1 LAGSGKLYNPDIA
14 ATGALIFLALGDA
27 RPWPGDYEHRS
38 IVRPQILKDA
48 LTRISNNRKLQAG
61 LVATVAV
68 AVVATT
74 AGYSAATTDVKL
86 SVDGRTRTV
95 HTFGDSVADV
105 LAGQHIHLH
114 QRDVVVPSLDSAV
127 SDGSQI
133 SVRYSRP
140 LTVSVDGVKKTY
152 WTTATQVSA
161 ALDQL
166 GLRYGDAALSTS
178 RSATIDREGMALSIS
193 MPKTL
198 KVKIGAT
205 HTKKMKVAV
214 PNARALFKKL
224 DVKVGKHDIVKPGL
238 DKTLKPGSSVVLIR
252 VKKVTKHVAHERI
265 AAPVTEKRDA
275 TLYVGERK
283 TVTQG
288 TAGERDVTYRI
299 TLRNG
304 KVYKRTVLKQTVLK
318 APTASVVKVGTKA
331 RPVATNFASGDTVF
345 DKIAQCESGGN
356 WAANTG
362 NGYYGGLQFNLGTW
376 QAYGGT
382 GRPDQHSRE
391 EQIAVAKRL
400 VAAQGGYGAWP
411 HCGAGF

>member
-1 LAGSGKLYNPDIA
+1 M
-14 ATGALIFLALGDA
+14 
-27 RPWPGDYEHRS
+27 
-38 IVRPQILKDA
+38 RPQILKDA
-48 LTRISNNRKLQAG
+48 LTRISSSRTWQAG
-61 LVATVAV
+61 LVAVVAV

-74 AGYSAATTDVKL
+74 VGYSAAGTKVTL
-86 SVDGRTRTV
+86 SVDGQTRTV
-95 HTFGDSVADV
+95 RTSGDDVADV
-105 LAGQHIHLH
+105 LAGQHIHLGK
-114 QRDVVVPSLDSAV
+114 RDVVVPSLNSAV

-140 LTVSVDGVKKTY
+140 LTVSVDGVEKTY

-166 GLRYGDAALSTS
+166 GLRFGDAALSTS
-178 RSATIDREGMALSIS
+178 RSASIDREGMALTIS
-193 MPKTL
+193 LPKTL

-205 HTKKMKVAV
+205 HTRKLKVAV
-214 PNARALFKKL
+214 PNARALFKKMH
-224 DVKVGKHDIVKPGL
+224 VKVGKHDIVKPAL
-238 DKTLKPGSSVVLIR
+238 DKTLKAGSHVVLVR
-252 VKKVTKHVAHERI
+252 VKSVKKHVAHERM
-265 AAPVTEKRDA
+265 ASPVTEKRDS

-283 TVTQG
+283 TVKQG

-299 TLRNG
+299 TFHNG
-304 KVYKRTVLKQTVLK
+304 KVFKRAVLEQRVLK
-318 APTASVVKVGTKA
+318 APTTSVVKVGTKA
-331 RPVATNFASGDTVF
+331 RPVATNFAGGDTVF

-400 VAAQGGYGAWP
+400 VAASGGYGAWP

>member
-1 LAGSGKLYNPDIA
+1 MTPGIA
-14 ATGALIFLALGDA
+14 HTGALTSLALSDD
-27 RPWPGDYEHRS
+27 RPWPGDFEHRS

-48 LTRISNNRKLQAG
+48 LTRITNSRKWQVG

-86 SVDGRTRTV
+86 SVDGRTKTV

-105 LAGQHIHLH
+105 LAGQHIHLRK
-114 QRDVVVPSLDSAV
+114 RDVVVPSLDSAV

-152 WTTATQVSA
+152 WTTATQVST

-166 GLRYGDAALSTS
+166 GLRYGNAALSTS
-178 RSATIDREGMALSIS
+178 RSASIDREGMALTIS

-238 DKTLKPGSSVVLIR
+238 DKTLKPGSTVVLVR
-252 VKKVTKHVAHERI
+252 VKSLTKHVAHERI
-265 AAPVTEKRDA
+265 ASPVTEKRDS
-275 TLYVGERK
+275 TMYVGERK
-283 TVTQG
+283 TITQG
-288 TAGERDVTYRI
+288 SAGERDVTYRI
-299 TLRNG
+299 TLHNG
-304 KVYKRTVLKQTVLK
+304 KVVKRTVLKQKVLK
-318 APTASVVKVGTKA
+318 TATRTVVKVGTKQ
-331 RPVATNFASGDTVF
+331 RPVATNYAGGDTVF

-382 GRPDQHSRE
+382 GRPDQHTRE

>member
-1 LAGSGKLYNPDIA
+1 M
-14 ATGALIFLALGDA
+14 
-27 RPWPGDYEHRS
+27 
-38 IVRPQILKDA
+38 RPQILKDA
-48 LTRISNNRKLQAG
+48 LTRITNSRKWQAG

-74 AGYSAATTDVKL
+74 AGYAAATTDVKL
-86 SVDGRTRTV
+86 IVDGQTKTV

-114 QRDVVVPSLDSAV
+114 KRDVVVPSLDSAV

-140 LTVSVDGVKKTY
+140 LTVNVDGVKKTY
-152 WTTATQVSA
+152 WTTATQVST

-166 GLRYGDAALSTS
+166 GLRYGNAALSTS
-178 RSATIDREGMALSIS
+178 RSASIDREGMALVIS

-198 KVKIGAT
+198 KVKIGTT
-205 HTKKMKVAV
+205 HTKKLKVAV
-214 PNARALFKKL
+214 PNARALFKKMH
-224 DVKVGKHDIVKPGL
+224 VKVGKNDIVKPGL
-238 DKTLKPGSSVVLIR
+238 DSTLKAGSRVVLIR
-252 VKKVTKHVAHERI
+252 VKKVQKHVAHERM
-265 AAPVTEKRDA
+265 APPVTEQRDS
-275 TLYVGERK
+275 TMYVGERK
-283 TVTQG
+283 TIKQG
-288 TAGERDVTYRI
+288 TAGDRDVTYRI

-318 APTASVVKVGTKA
+318 APTNSVVKVGTKA
-331 RPVATNFASGDTVF
+331 RPVAKNYATGDTVF

-376 QAYGGT
+376 RAYGGT

-400 VAAQGGYGAWP
+400 VAASGGYGAWP

>member
-1 LAGSGKLYNPDIA
+1 
-14 ATGALIFLALGDA
+14 
-27 RPWPGDYEHRS
+27 
-38 IVRPQILKDA
+38 
-48 LTRISNNRKLQAG
+48 
-61 LVATVAV
+61 
-68 AVVATT
+68 
-74 AGYSAATTDVKL
+74 
-86 SVDGRTRTV
+86 
-95 HTFGDSVADV
+95 
-105 LAGQHIHLH
+105 
-114 QRDVVVPSLDSAV
+114 AV

-152 WTTATQVSA
+152 WTTANKVST

-166 GLRYGDAALSTS
+166 GLRFGDAALSTS
-178 RSATIDREGMALSIS
+178 RSASIDRQGMALLVST
-193 MPKTL
+193 PKTI

-214 PNARALFKKL
+214 PNARALFKKMH
-224 DVKVGKHDIVKPGL
+224 VRVGKHDIVKPGL
-238 DKTLKPGSSVVLIR
+238 DKTLKPGSRVFLVR
-252 VKKVTKHVAHERI
+252 VKSVTKHVAHETI
-265 AAPVTEKRDA
+265 ASPVTEKSDS
-275 TLYVGERK
+275 TMYVGERK

-288 TAGERDVTYRI
+288 TAGARDVTYRI
-299 TLRNG
+299 TLHNG
-304 KVYKRTVLKQTVLK
+304 KVVKRSILEQHVLSE
-318 APTASVVKVGTKA
+318 PTRTVVKVGTKQH
-331 RPVATNFASGDTVF
+331 PVATPNFASGDTVF

-400 VAAQGGYGAWP
+400 VAASGGYGAWP
-411 HCGAGF
+411 SCGAGF